1 MEIFC
6 CNEIILEILTFPMM
20 ETKIIFKYT
29 LKNHLLS
36 YEY

>member
-29 LKNHLLS
+29 LNKS
-36 YEY
+36 FTYEY